1 MVGGEAMVA
10 LETGRV
16 AYMLPS
22 EVVASYVATLLV
34 S

>member
-10 LETGRV
+10 LETGQV

-22 EVVASYVATLLV
+22 EVLASYVGTSLV